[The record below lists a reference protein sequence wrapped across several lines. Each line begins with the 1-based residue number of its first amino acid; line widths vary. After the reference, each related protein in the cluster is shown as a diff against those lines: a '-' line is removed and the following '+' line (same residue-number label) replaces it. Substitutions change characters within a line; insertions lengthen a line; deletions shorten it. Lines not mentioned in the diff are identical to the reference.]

1 MSSKQRNIQE
11 IVLTTGGTVTISNGE
26 PVNPMVAIP
35 TFDDFCTEYRVTGTQ
50 TLTSNFVIA
59 MGGVGAPELDT
70 LIKFYWQAVCTRG
83 TFVVTIFGLTI
94 PDDMLGQDFVAE
106 FSYAGGA
113 WSVHLFTVDL
123 SVSGT
128 IPGDRLVSSSVTV
141 LQLGNLSVTT
151 AKLDDL
157 AVTNPKLA
165 LLAVEGKNIA
175 DATIPDAKLANMV
188 AYTMKVRD
196 AGTTG
201 VPSNVAVAAQSVLVR
216 QAAGF
221 VNLTP
226 SADGMVIIRKAGVL
240 SADYVNFTELAGTL
254 ALGQIADDLITLA
267 KQQSTGLLYSK
278 YTDTLTTAVTTE
290 EVLATYTLPAATV
303 AADGKGI
310 RVIASGTTSANAN
323 TKTIRLKLGGT
334 TYATNAVTTA
344 PNASAWEAEFTI
356 LRSGAATAVATG
368 RSVVAA
374 TNQGIQRGT
383 GTPTWANPNAIE
395 VTGQNGTASAGDI
408 TVSMVTIELLK

>member
-1 MSSKQRNIQE
+1 MSKIRNIAD
-11 IVLTTGGTVTISNGE
+11 IALTTGGTVTVDRGDFSL
-26 PVNPMVAIP
+26 PVTSLGDNI
-35 TFDDFCTEYRVTGTQ
+35 DIYSEYRITGTES
-50 TLTSNFVIA
+50 LTSDFEIELS
-59 MGGVGAPELDT
+59 GVGAPPTD
-70 LIKFYWQAVCTRG
+70 IFFRFYWKAVCIPG
-83 TFVVTIFGLTI
+83 AFSVTIFGLTV
-94 PDDMLGQDFVAE
+94 PDDMVGRDFTAE
-106 FSYAGGA
+106 YCYTGGA

-141 LQLGNLSVTT
+141 LQLGNLAVTT

-165 LLAVEGKNIA
+165 LLAVEGKNIV
-175 DATIPDAKLANMV
+175 DATIPNAKLANMV

-201 VPSNVAVAAQSVLVR
+201 VPSDVAVAAQSVLVR

-240 SADYVNFTELAGTL
+240 SADYVNFTELAGSL
-254 ALGQIADDLITLA
+254 ANAQIPDNEITLA

-278 YTDTLTTAVTTE
+278 YSDTSTTAVTTE

-303 AADGKGI
+303 AADGKGV
-310 RVIASGTTSANAN
+310 RVIASGTTAANAN

-356 LRSGAATAVATG
+356 LRSGAATAVAVGKAVFT
-368 RSVVAA
+368 A
-374 TNQGIQRGT
+374 TSEGIQRGT
-383 GTPTWANPNAIE
+383 GTPTWANTNAIE